1 MKTPT
6 TTLTFP
12 PFRLD
17 PTNACLWRGAKRIAL
32 PPKDFAVL
40 HHLVTHAGQLVTHA
54 ELLEAVWPD
63 AVVSSKGLKVF
74 VRRLRQVLGD
84 QAAQPRFIETVH
96 GQGYRFLPVVT
107 AQPVLSS
114 QFSVSSSDKRTNV
127 SSNLTPDPWQLTT
140 LLVGREAELAQ
151 LHRWLAKAQ
160 EGERQLV
167 FVTGEP
173 GIGKTSF
180 VEKFLWSLES
190 RVQSPESQEE
200 NQKAKVSEAQ
210 TSALSPQSLSSPN
223 PRPLTPVPWLARGQ
237 CIEQYGAGEP
247 YLPVLDALGRL
258 CRGPL
263 GASLLPILRQ
273 HAPMWLLQLPALL
286 SDNGIE
292 DLQRRTVGA
301 TQERMLREIAE
312 AFEVLTAERTLVLVL
327 EDLHWADVSTL
338 ELLALLARRPD
349 PARLLVIGTYRPL
362 EVLGNGH
369 PLNGVIHELHAHGLC
384 EELALGLL
392 SEEDVATY
400 LQERFPHSVFPLR
413 LAEVLH
419 RRTEG
424 NPLFVVSAID
434 DLVGQGM
441 IVQVEENWVL
451 QGSVEGAAT
460 GVPENIRHLVARQ
473 RERLEPAEQQ
483 VLEAASV
490 AGMEFSV
497 AAVAAAL
504 EAEVVAVGE
513 HCAQLAERQQ
523 FLRPAGIA
531 EWPDGTVA
539 ARYGFVHAL
548 YQHVWSERVSIERQQ
563 QWHLRVGERKEKA
576 YGSRASEIAAELAVH
591 FEQGRDYPRVI
602 RYLQQAGESAVGRHA
617 YPEAIALLTQGLTL
631 LQHLPE
637 TSARWRQEFAL
648 RMRLSPVL
656 MATKGYTAPEVEDM
670 QTKALALSQQIG
682 DDRHVLQV
690 LSALLGFYLFR
701 SNLQKARECGEQ
713 CLDMGR
719 KIQSVGALLSSHH
732 LLGVTLMC
740 LGEFVAAR
748 SHLEEATALY
758 RLQQPDSRT
767 FRGVDDPGVGCHLI
781 MGLVLWFLGYP
792 DQALRQSREALAL
805 AHKLAYP
812 LSLASAFH
820 LTGVLHELRGEVEI
834 AQERAEAL
842 IALATEQGT
851 SPYRLAGGRVLRGW
865 TLAEQG
871 DGEGGLAQVR
881 HGLTIWESAG
891 SGILRPYALAV
902 LAEVYLKMG
911 QNEKGLAAVK
921 DALVLVNTNGEHWY
935 EAELYRLLGSLSLPD

>member
-1 MKTPT
+1 
-6 TTLTFP
+6 
-12 PFRLD
+12 
-17 PTNACLWRGAKRIAL
+17 
-32 PPKDFAVL
+32 
-40 HHLVTHAGQLVTHA
+40 
-54 ELLEAVWPD
+54 
-63 AVVSSKGLKVF
+63 
-74 VRRLRQVLGD
+74 
-84 QAAQPRFIETVH
+84 
-96 GQGYRFLPVVT
+96 
-107 AQPVLSS
+107 
-114 QFSVSSSDKRTNV
+114 
-127 SSNLTPDPWQLTT
+127 
-140 LLVGREAELAQ
+140 
-151 LHRWLAKAQ
+151 
-160 EGERQLV
+160 
-167 FVTGEP
+167 
-173 GIGKTSF
+173 
-180 VEKFLWSLES
+180 
-190 RVQSPESQEE
+190 
-200 NQKAKVSEAQ
+200 
-210 TSALSPQSLSSPN
+210 
-223 PRPLTPVPWLARGQ
+223 
-237 CIEQYGAGEP
+237 
-247 YLPVLDALGRL
+247 
-258 CRGPL
+258 
-263 GASLLPILRQ
+263 
-273 HAPMWLLQLPALL
+273 MWLLQLPALL
-286 SDNGIE
+286 SDNGRE

-369 PLNGVIHELHAHGLC
+369 PLNGVIHELQAHGLC

-400 LQERFPHSVFPLR
+400 LQERFPHSVFPIH

-548 YQHVWSERVSIERQQ
+548 YQHVWSERVSIEKQQ

-602 RYLQQAGESAVGRHA
+602 RYLQQAGENAVGRHA
-617 YPEAIALLTQGLTL
+617 YLEAIALLTQGLTL

-767 FRGVDDPGVGCHLI
+767 FRGVDGPGVGCHLI

-834 AQERAEAL
+834 AQEQAEAL

-871 DGEGGLAQVR
+871 DREGGLAQVR
-881 HGLTIWESAG
+881 HGLTTWESAG

-935 EAELYRLLGSLSLPD
+935 EAELWRLRGELTLAQSSVQSLESEVQENQKAKGKRQKSENPNPKSPIPDPESEAEACFLKAIEIARRQQAKSFELRAVMSLARLWQQQGKLHKLATRCPRFTAGSPKGLIRRTCKRRRRC